1 MILLA
6 ALLMVAAQPRA
17 AAKVVPPDAEWL
29 TGIWIEKDATRSLD
43 RCASWDAVGFYADGS
58 VSQFDWDGRWR
69 LEGNRLIEEPR
80 EDAEPRRLVSRVVR
94 VGPNEL
100 KRIGPDG
107 KAVVILR
114 CPKPETPS
122 AL

>member
-6 ALLMVAAQPRA
+6 ALLMAGAQPRP
-17 AAKVVPPDAEWL
+17 AKPVRPDAEWL
-29 TGIWIEKDATRSLD
+29 TGIWVKKDATRSLD
-43 RCASWDAVGFYADGS
+43 RCGSWDAVGFYADGS

-69 LEGNRLIEEPR
+69 LEGDRLIEEAR
-80 EDAEPRRLVSRVVR
+80 DSSEPERPVTRVVR

-100 KRIGPDG
+100 RRISADG
-107 KAVVILR
+107 KAVSMLR

-122 AL
+122 AP